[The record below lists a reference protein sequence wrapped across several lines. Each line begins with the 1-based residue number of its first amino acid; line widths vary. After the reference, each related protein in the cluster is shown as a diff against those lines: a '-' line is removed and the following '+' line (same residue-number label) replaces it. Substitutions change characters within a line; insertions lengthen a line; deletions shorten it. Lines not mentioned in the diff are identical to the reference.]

1 MHYVC
6 LRYMLHVQ
14 KCVVCVSGALCELC
28 DGITRDWKVVVWI
41 DKILRVC
48 RVVLGY

>member
-1 MHYVC
+1 
-6 LRYMLHVQ
+6 
-14 KCVVCVSGALCELC
+14 VSGALCELC

-41 DKILRVC
+41 LRVC